1 MFVSHFLNFS
11 FGPPFFS
18 FGWFLN
24 HLVGLEEV
32 NRDIVSFSVLDVID
46 HIIPT
51 SVWYLL
57 FIVFKVSVVHPYNYW
72 ELDGIDCKD
81 KEAY

>member
-1 MFVSHFLNFS
+1 MFVGNFLNFS

-51 SVWYLL
+51 SV
-57 FIVFKVSVVHPYNYW
+57 
-72 ELDGIDCKD
+72 
-81 KEAY
+81 